1 MAVTLTES
9 AKLSQDMLVKG
20 VLETFVQNSPILD
33 RIPLHGD
40 QRQRLLLQ

>member
-20 VLETFVQNSPILD
+20 VLETFVQFQSTLP
-33 RIPLHGD
+33 
-40 QRQRLLLQ
+40 